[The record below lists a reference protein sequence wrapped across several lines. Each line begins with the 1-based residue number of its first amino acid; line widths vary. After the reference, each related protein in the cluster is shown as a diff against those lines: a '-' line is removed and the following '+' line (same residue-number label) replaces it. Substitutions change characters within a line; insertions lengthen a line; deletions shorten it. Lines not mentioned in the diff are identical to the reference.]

1 MKTTII
7 IPNYNGLS
15 FMEPCFEA
23 LEAQTMKD
31 FKILVVDNGSTDGSV
46 EWLKEREIPSIFL
59 PENTGFSGAVNVGI
73 RAADTPYVILLN
85 NDTKV
90 APHYVEALERAMDRS
105 EKIFS
110 VSSKMIQM
118 YHPDRLDDAGD
129 MYSLLGWAYQRG
141 VGRDLTHYRRSS
153 RVFSA
158 CAGAAIYR
166 REVFEEIGYFDEMH
180 FAYLEDIDVGYR
192 ARIAG
197 YDNIYCPAALV
208 WHVGSGTSGS
218 KYNSFKVK
226 LAARNNVYLNYKNM
240 PCLQLIINAIPIAA
254 GIFVKYSFFRKL
266 GFGKDYL
273 EGLKEGIRTAKKCKK
288 VAYRP
293 ERLKNYLAIELELL
307 AGTFLYVYEFAVR
320 QIEKKQHLINRE
332 EKVRVVTGRVCVDSN
347 LEFARCV
354 NGHGLADATRRKAAY
369 QTMSERQQASE
380 R

>member
-118 YHPDRLDDAGD
+118 YHPDLMDDAGD
-129 MYSLLGWAYQRG
+129 MYSVLGWAFQRG
-141 VGRDLTHYRRSS
+141 VGRPEKLYKKSC
-153 RVFSA
+153 RVFTA

-166 REVFEEIGYFDEMH
+166 REVFETIGYFDEMH

-192 ARIAG
+192 AKIAG
-197 YDNIYCPAALV
+197 YYNLYCPSAKV
-208 WHVGSGTSGS
+208 FHVGSGTSGS

-240 PCLQLIINAIPIAA
+240 PAPQLLVNSLPIVA
-254 GIFVKYSFFRKL
+254 GIAGKYFFFKKL
-266 GFGKDYL
+266 GFEKDYVAGVL
-273 EGLKEGIRTAKKCKK
+273 EGIKTVKKTRKVPYRKEDF
-288 VAYRP
+288 P
-293 ERLKNYLAIELELL
+293 NYLAIEWELIYGAALYIYEFSRRQIRKKL
-307 AGTFLYVYEFAVR
+307 AGMT
-320 QIEKKQHLINRE
+320 K
-332 EKVRVVTGRVCVDSN
+332 S
-347 LEFARCV
+347 
-354 NGHGLADATRRKAAY
+354 
-369 QTMSERQQASE
+369 
-380 R
+380 

>member
-1 MKTTII
+1 MSDVTIV
-7 IPNYNGLS
+7 IPNYNGIAFLKTCLDS
-15 FMEPCFEA
+15 V
-23 LEAQTMKD
+23 LAQTGVQMD
-31 FKILVVDNGSTDGSV
+31 VIIIDNGSVDGSQEFISSNYPQCELV
-46 EWLKEREIPSIFL
+46 CLDQ
-59 PENTGFSGAVNVGI
+59 NYGFCRAVNEGI
-73 RAADTPYVILLN
+73 NRAKSPYVILLN
-85 NDTKV
+85 NDTEVRPLFAASLV
-90 APHYVEALERAMDRS
+90 ASMKEDKS
-105 EKIFS
+105 QFS
-110 VSSKMIQM
+110 CSARMLM
-118 YHPDRLDDAGD
+118 YTKRDLLDDAGD
-129 MYSLLGWAYQRG
+129 FYCAFGWGIARG
-141 VGRDLTHYRRSS
+141 KGRPKQEYGTADQI
-153 RVFSA
+153 FSA
-158 CAGAAIYR
+158 CGGAAIYQTEMVR
-166 REVFEEIGYFDEMH
+166 LIGGFDEAH

-320 QIEKKQHLINRE
+320 QIEKK
-332 EKVRVVTGRVCVDSN
+332 
-347 LEFARCV
+347 
-354 NGHGLADATRRKAAY
+354 AA
-369 QTMSERQQASE
+369 SDKS
-380 R
+380 